1 LVEEIETP
9 TLQGLDFQLS
19 KDSLL
24 MVIGKI
30 GAGKTTLLHSIMDET
45 RKIAGTQ
52 TVKGRV
58 AYVE

>member
-1 LVEEIETP
+1 
-9 TLQGLDFQLS
+9 
-19 KDSLL
+19 

-30 GAGKTTLLHSIMDET
+30 GAGKTTLLYSIIDET

-52 TVKGRV
+52 NIKGRV